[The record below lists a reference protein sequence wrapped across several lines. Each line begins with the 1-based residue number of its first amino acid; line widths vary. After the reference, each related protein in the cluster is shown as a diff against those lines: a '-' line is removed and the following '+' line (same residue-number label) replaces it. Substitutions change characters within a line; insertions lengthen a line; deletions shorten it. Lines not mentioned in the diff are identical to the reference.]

1 MNTQTTHIELV
12 AEMISDCI
20 ARAKWSPHA
29 SLVTHPLRYRIVER
43 DGESVIVADNFGIEI
58 HEVVLTGFRGSRTN
72 FVLVIQHGCDN
83 GNPET
88 SDVTVDES
96 DPMSAERV
104 AIEFTAACFKRY
116 LEMTAVLEGGW

>member
-1 MNTQTTHIELV
+1 MKTQTTRIELV

-29 SLVTHPLRYRIVER
+29 SMGTHPLRYRVLKR
-43 DGESVIVADNFGIEI
+43 DGGFVIVADNFGIEI
-58 HEVVLTGFRGSRTN
+58 HEVVFTGFCGFRSN
-72 FVLVIQHGCDN
+72 FVLAISHGCDN

-96 DPMSAERV
+96 DLMSAERV

-116 LEMTAVLEGGW
+116 LEMSAMLGGW